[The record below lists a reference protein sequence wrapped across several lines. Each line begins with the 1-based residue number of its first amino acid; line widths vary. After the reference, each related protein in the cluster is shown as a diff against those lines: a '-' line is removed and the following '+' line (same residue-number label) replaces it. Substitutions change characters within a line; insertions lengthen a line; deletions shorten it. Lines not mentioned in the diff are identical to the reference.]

1 MLLLCGIL
9 GKINRMKIVLL
20 GYMGSGKT
28 TVGKMLAE
36 KLGYPF
42 KDLDD
47 FIEDKLLKS
56 IAQVFQDDGE
66 VFFRHKEHELLI
78 DLLKSHKDLVLALG
92 GGTPCYSGNMNLV
105 VDHTP
110 NVFFLK
116 MGIPELVERLKDGKE
131 QRPLIKDVP
140 DEELSEFIGKH
151 LFERNPYYNMSHHV
165 IQADKLSA
173 EEVVEEILKKLV

>member
-1 MLLLCGIL
+1 
-9 GKINRMKIVLL
+9 MKIVLL

-28 TVGKMLAE
+28 TVGQMLAD

-47 FIEDKLLKS
+47 FIEDNLLKS
-56 IAQVFQDDGE
+56 IAEVFKDDGE
-66 VFFRHKEHELLI
+66 VYFRHKEHELLI
-78 DLLKSHKDLVLALG
+78 DLLKTHKDLVLALG

-105 VDHTP
+105 VEHTP

-116 MGIPELVERLKDGKE
+116 TGIPELVKRLKDGKD

-140 DEELSEFIGKH
+140 DEELPEFIGKH

-165 IQADKLSA
+165 IEVDQLSA
-173 EEVVEEILKKLV
+173 EEVVEEILGKLV

>member
-1 MLLLCGIL
+1 MLSLCGIL
-9 GKINRMKIVLL
+9 GKIIDMKIVIL

-28 TVGKMLAE
+28 TVGQMLAD

-47 FIEDKLLKS
+47 FIEDNLLKS

-78 DLLKSHKDLVLALG
+78 DILKTHKDLVLALG

-116 MGIPELVERLKDGKE
+116 MGIPGLVERLKDEKD
-131 QRPLIKDVP
+131 QRPVIKDVP
-140 DEELSEFIGKH
+140 DEELPDFIGKH
-151 LFERNPYYNMSHHV
+151 LFERNPYYNMAHHT
-165 IQADKLSA
+165 IEADQLSA
-173 EEVVEEILKKLV
+173 EEVVEEIISKLV